1 MCYCSS
7 WIIFY
12 FLSFVGFVTCKQIPL
27 IGLFTSDNQKNR
39 SSSLVIDYTIRHL
52 KTLSY
57 SKMELV
63 IQHNEQDIP
72 CDMAVGTKML
82 FDMIHRRP
90 RPLAIFSGSCQIV
103 ASAIAE
109 TAGIFDLII
118 VRSKD
123 FFEEKFPFRS
133 RSSIPKPVHYLPR
146 EKNIHH

>member
-7 WIIFY
+7 WIIFT
-12 FLSFVGFVTCKQIPL
+12 FLSFDHILTCKQIPL
-27 IGLFTSDNQKNR
+27 IGLSTSDNQNNR

-57 SKMELV
+57 LNTELV

-72 CDMAVGTKML
+72 CDMAIGTKML
-82 FDMIHRRP
+82 FDMIDRRP

-118 VRSKD
+118 VRSTKKLERI
-123 FFEEKFPFRS
+123 FVRKKFDLDHLFGNKFT
-133 RSSIPKPVHYLPR
+133 IYG
-146 EKNIHH
+146 